1 MPRRPVRDWVPGRP
15 AANPDRARAEAA
27 RRARA
32 RVRRYCAGNQLNRFG
47 TLTYAGRGCHD
58 PGLLRADL
66 AAFFRALRAT
76 LGGKALPYV
85 WVPEWHKTDHGL
97 HAHFALNR
105 YVHQRL
111 IRSTWGHGHTSIKLL
126 SDLPVGSSKRDEA
139 RRAAGY
145 LSKYVSK
152 TFDAPHLFGRHRY
165 DVAQG
170 FQPPVRR
177 LIGRSAE
184 DVLDQACEVMDSEP
198 VRSWSSAEV
207 EDWDRP
213 PAVWFAWA

>member
-1 MPRRPVRDWVPGRP
+1 
-15 AANPDRARAEAA
+15 
-27 RRARA
+27 
-32 RVRRYCAGNQLNRFG
+32 VRRYCAANLLNRFG
-47 TLTYAGRGCHD
+47 TLTYAGTGCHD
-58 PGLLRADL
+58 PAALRADL
-66 AAFFRALRAT
+66 AGFFRALRTA
-76 LGGKALPYV
+76 LGGRPLPYV

-97 HAHFALNR
+97 HAHFALDR
-105 YVHQRL
+105 FVGWRL
-111 IRSTWGHGHTSIKLL
+111 IRSTWGHGNISIKLL
-126 SDLPVGSSKRDEA
+126 SDLPVGSTKRDEA

-170 FQPPVRR
+170 FQPAVRR
-177 LIGRSAE
+177 LSGRSAE
-184 DVLDQACEVMDSEP
+184 DVLAQACAVMGEEP
-198 VRSWSSAEV
+198 VRSWSSAQV

>member
-1 MPRRPVRDWVPGRP
+1 MATSRSSSCRTCRSARPSGTRP
-15 AANPDRARAEAA
+15 
-27 RRARA
+27 
-32 RVRRYCAGNQLNRFG
+32 
-47 TLTYAGRGCHD
+47 
-58 PGLLRADL
+58 
-66 AAFFRALRAT
+66 
-76 LGGKALPYV
+76 
-85 WVPEWHKTDHGL
+85 
-97 HAHFALNR
+97 
-105 YVHQRL
+105 
-111 IRSTWGHGHTSIKLL
+111 
-126 SDLPVGSSKRDEA
+126 

-177 LIGRSAE
+177 LTGRSAE
-184 DVLDQACEVMDSEP
+184 HVLDQACEVMDSEP
-198 VRSWSSAEV
+198 VRSWSSVQV